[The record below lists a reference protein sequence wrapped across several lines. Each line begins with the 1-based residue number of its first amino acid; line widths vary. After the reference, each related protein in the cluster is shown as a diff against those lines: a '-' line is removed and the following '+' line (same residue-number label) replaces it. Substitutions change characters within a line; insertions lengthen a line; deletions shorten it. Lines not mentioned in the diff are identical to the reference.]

1 MAFQRPTLNELV
13 DRVQQDFVSRLGLAG
28 AVLRRSVVH
37 ILARVVA
44 GAAHMLHGHLE
55 YLSRQIFPD
64 RSEAEF
70 LERQASLFGITRRA
84 AQFATGSVDV
94 AGTSG
99 IVVAA
104 GTVLLR
110 SDGARYETDAE
121 VMLIGGSATPAVTAV
136 DAGEAGNAD
145 AGTALTFESPIE
157 GINSR
162 AAVGVGGLVNGS
174 DPESDDSLRARLLE
188 RMRRPP
194 HGGAAADYVAWAL
207 EVPGV
212 TRAWVYPLELG
223 AGTVTVRFVRDDDA
237 SPIPGAA
244 EVAAVQAYI
253 EERRPVTAAVAVLA
267 PVGEPLDLTLSIAPD
282 TAATRAA
289 VEAEVADFLRRTA
302 EPGGTVPVSQ
312 LRMAIGSA
320 EGLTDFDL
328 QSPAADV
335 TSGTG
340 ELATPGTIT
349 WA

>member
-1 MAFQRPTLNELV
+1 
-13 DRVQQDFVSRLGLAG
+13 
-28 AVLRRSVVH
+28 
-37 ILARVVA
+37 
-44 GAAHMLHGHLE
+44 MLHGHLE
-55 YLSRQIFPD
+55 YLSRQVFPD

-70 LERQASLFGITRRA
+70 LERQASLFGITRRP
-84 AQFATGSVDV
+84 AQFAVGSVDV

-99 IVVAA
+99 TVVPA

-110 SDGARYETDAE
+110 SDGARYETGVE
-121 VMLIGGSATPAVTAV
+121 VVLVGGSATPAVTAV
-136 DAGEAGNAD
+136 DAGEVGNAD
-145 AGTALTFESPIE
+145 AGTALTFESPVE

-174 DPESDDSLRARLLE
+174 DPESDDSLRARLLQ

-237 SPIPGAA
+237 SPIPDAA
-244 EVAAVQAYI
+244 EVDAVLAYI
-253 EERRPVTAAVAVLA
+253 EERRPVTAAVAVLP
-267 PVGEPLDLTLSIAPD
+267 PVAVPLDLTLSLSPD
-282 TAATRAA
+282 TAAIRAT

-302 EPGGTVPVSQ
+302 EPGGTVAVSQ

-320 EGLTDFDL
+320 EGVSDFDL
-328 QSPAADV
+328 QWPTADV
-335 TSGTG
+335 AHETG
-340 ELATPGTIT
+340 ELATPGAVT
-349 WA
+349 WI